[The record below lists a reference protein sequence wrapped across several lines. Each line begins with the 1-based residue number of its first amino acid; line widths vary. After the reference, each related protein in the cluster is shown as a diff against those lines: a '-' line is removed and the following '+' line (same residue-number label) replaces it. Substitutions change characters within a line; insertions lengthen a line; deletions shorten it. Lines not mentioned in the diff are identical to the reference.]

1 MDINSQN
8 LSYLFKGYNLAFQNA
23 LKSAQDASLYKRIA
37 REIPSNSESNTYP
50 SLGNMPKMREW
61 IGPRAVKMLKAF
73 DYRIKNRLYEETV
86 AIPRTKIEDDQY
98 GMFND
103 DVAALGQSAGELP
116 GDMIFEA
123 LREGD
128 TLECYDKEP
137 FFSASHP
144 VGDGTESN
152 WGGGSGDL
160 WILLDTNRP
169 LKPMI
174 WQDRIKPQVT
184 ARMRE
189 ADDNV
194 FWEDTYVIGAR
205 ARGAAGFGLWQC
217 AYGSKQ
223 TLDATSFNA
232 AWAQM
237 ASLKNDEGADLKI
250 KPNLLVVTPA
260 GRAAAEA
267 VLNAQFLANGAS
279 NINYKAVD
287 LLVTN
292 QLG

>member
-8 LSYLFKGYNLAFQNA
+8 LAYLFKGYDMAFKDA
-23 LKSAQDASLYKRIA
+23 LKSAQDASQFRRIA
-37 REIPSNSESNTYP
+37 RIVQSNGESTTYP

-61 IGPRAVKMLKAF
+61 LGPRSVKMLEAF
-73 DYRIKNRLYEETV
+73 DYRIKNKLFESTV
-86 AIPRTKIEDDQY
+86 QIPRTKIEDDQY
-98 GMFND
+98 SMFGD
-103 DVAALGQSAGELP
+103 EVAALGTSAGELP
-116 GDMIFEA
+116 GDSVFEA
-123 LREGD
+123 LRSGD
-128 TLECYDKEP
+128 SLECYDKEA

-144 VGDGTESN
+144 VGEGTESN

-160 WILLDTNRP
+160 WVLLDTSRP

-174 WQDRIKPQVT
+174 WQDRIKPT
-184 ARMRE
+184 ITGRMRE

-223 TLDATSFNA
+223 TLDGTAFNA

-237 ASLKNDEGADLKI
+237 ASLKNDEGADLGI
-250 KPNLLVVTPA
+250 KPNLLLVTPA
-260 GRAAAEA
+260 NRAPAEA
-267 VLNAQFLANGAS
+267 ILNAQFLSNGSS

-292 QLG
+292 QL